1 MKSKYKL
8 IGGSLMGAVA
18 IHLAFIACGHSLAVK
33 GDADAGTEGGLLDA
47 LVDHI
52 SGLID
57 GTTKDARADVDGG
70 VEGGACGCTVSVT
83 GPIQNV
89 PASENPAQLT
99 RGNLT
104 GLSAAGSLV
113 VTGPFVLTDAVAL
126 AVNPGVAAA
135 ASLIVQPA
143 AATCPTLSVAADTT
157 PGYVSTVSVDYP
169 AIAAIHGGRYA
180 VPAGQM
186 LCAYV
191 IPSASNSWLGELQ
204 WAGFVP
210 YS

>member
-1 MKSKYKL
+1 MGTKFKL
-8 IGGSLMGAVA
+8 IGGSLVGAIA
-18 IHLAFIACGHSLAVK
+18 IHMAFVACGHSLSAK
-33 GDADAGTEGGLLDA
+33 SDADGGTEAGLLDA

-52 SGLID
+52 SGLLD

-70 VEGGACGCTVSVT
+70 GACGCTTVS
-83 GPIQNV
+83 GQIQST

-99 RGNLT
+99 RGSLT
-104 GLSAAGSLV
+104 GLSVAGSLV
-113 VTGPFVLTDAVAL
+113 ATGPFVLTDATAQS
-126 AVNPGVAAA
+126 VNPSTAVG

-143 AATCPTLSVAADTT
+143 AATCPALSVAADTT
-157 PGYVSTVSVDYP
+157 PGYALTVASDYP
-169 AIAAIHGGRYA
+169 AIVAIHGGRYA

-186 LCAYV
+186 LCAYI
-191 IPSASNSWLGELQ
+191 IPSAQNTWAGELQ